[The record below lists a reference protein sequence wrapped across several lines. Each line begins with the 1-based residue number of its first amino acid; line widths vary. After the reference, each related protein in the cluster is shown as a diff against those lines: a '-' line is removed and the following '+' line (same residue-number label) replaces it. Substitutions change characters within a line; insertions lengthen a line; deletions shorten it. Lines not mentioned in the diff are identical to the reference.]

1 MENVLFYIAQ
11 TPNLCVCVCVRERER
26 ERERPE
32 KDLGELEERTEGFD
46 SGAFGFVHFEEEE
59 RKIFGLDLTTQFC
72 FFEFLFPSNLKRERL
87 LYGNAAA
94 MAKTTRF
101 CKLTTVTRP
110 CKI

>member
-1 MENVLFYIAQ
+1 MLLHVAQ

-26 ERERPE
+26 EGERPE
-32 KDLGELEERTEGFD
+32 RDLGELEERTEGFD
-46 SGAFGFVHFEEEE
+46 SEAFGFVHEDEEEE
-59 RKIFGLDLTTQFC
+59 RKIFGLDLTTQVSVSV
-72 FFEFLFPSNLKRERL
+72 ELKREHL
-87 LYGNAAA
+87 LYSNAAA